1 MEKFKKLNIDIISN
15 EMEQIYGI
23 SKCKDVILDY
33 LQYAE
38 LKQNNEISG
47 VGNFNISIRCAPRYD
62 VVKLIDLICKI
73 LNVNN
78 IVTTSYIELQE
89 INLRKFKGL
98 KDVEEDIIIIDTN
111 KVDCNMRSNQS
122 FLKDQIQ
129 NTNKIFIIIFNDDRP
144 YKTNDYE
151 KYLGEEFAWHLEI
164 GDLTDNEKERY
175 IVEKLKYN
183 NIRVS
188 KKCTLDKVLASKDIK
203 QIESEL
209 LYIMVKCK
217 ARNTT
222 MITNEFLSHINREQ
236 YVSKVK
242 VTNTALKELDALE
255 GLEDVKKQIHSIFN
269 YIRTCK
275 ARDVSLPSLH
285 MTFNGPSGVGKTSL
299 ARIVGKLFAEEQ
311 LLSNENKYTEVHA
324 RDLVGQYVGWT
335 SKKVK
340 EIVTKA
346 EGGVLFIDEAYSLCS
361 DRKSFEQEAI
371 DTLIAEMENKRDRLC
386 IILAGYPDEMKE
398 LLAMNKGLASRINF
412 HINFESLTPE
422 HLYNIVRTM
431 FKNDGY
437 KLAKNIKPLLLDYFN
452 IEKSKDTFS
461 NGRLARNIADH
472 LKIQQAN
479 RVMLEPNADINVIT
493 KTDVENVLKQIQQQE
508 PKPKNKI
515 GFAS

>member
-1 MEKFKKLNIDIISN
+1 MEKI
-15 EMEQIYGI
+15 E
-23 SKCKDVILDY
+23 
-33 LQYAE
+33 
-38 LKQNNEISG
+38 NEILSG
-47 VGNFNISIRCAPRYD
+47 LDGLVG
-62 VVKLIDLICKI
+62 IDKEIFFDYAR
-73 LNVNN
+73 
-78 IVTTSYIELQE
+78 YIELKASGDIIDIGNSNFMFKCPSNYLESTRIIETICKLLTYHYENLKYYE
-89 INLRKFKGL
+89 ITQRDIRHLSEIDA
-98 KDVEEDIIIIDTN
+98 DVIIIDAINNLNIMMSTL
-111 KVDCNMRSNQS
+111 DMLQEYIYSNS
-122 FLKDQIQ
+122 D
-129 NTNKIFIIIFNDDRP
+129 KIFILIYAEDETVIKHNRTITTVLGDFFSFKMQIGTLTEDD
-144 YKTNDYE
+144 KI
-151 KYLGEEFAWHLEI
+151 KYI
-164 GDLTDNEKERY
+164 QDR
-175 IVEKLKYN
+175 LKKN
-183 NIRVS
+183 QIKVV
-188 KKCTLDKVLASKDIK
+188 KKCNLVDKLANQELSTIDN
-203 QIESEL
+203 EL
-209 LYIMVKCK
+209 LYLAVKC
-217 ARNTT
+217 RVNNVNR
-222 MITNEFLSHINREQ
+222 ITDTFLQQIDREQ

-275 ARDVSLPSLH
+275 ARNVSLPSLH

-311 LLSNENKYTEVHA
+311 LLSNENKFTEVHA

-335 SKKVK
+335 AKKVK

-422 HLYNIVRTM
+422 HLYNIVRAM
-431 FKNDGY
+431 CKNDGY

-472 LKIQQAN
+472 IKIQQAN
-479 RVMLEPNADINVIT
+479 RVMLETDADINLII
-493 KTDVENVLKQIQQQE
+493 KTDVENVLRQIQQQD
-508 PKPKNKI
+508 PKPKTKI
-515 GFAS
+515 GFAL